1 MADVIPDPIFYRV
14 RQIISDIFSVPV
26 ETISRSSS
34 SRSIEKWDSLNHMNL
49 VLSLEQGFG
58 VAFTPD
64 EIPDLTTVQ
73 AICQKL
79 DQKQSEIDR

>member
-1 MADVIPDPIFYRV
+1 V

-34 SRSIEKWDSLNHMNL
+34 SRSIEKWDSYNHMKL

-58 VAFTPD
+58 AAFTPD
-64 EIPDLTTVQ
+64 EIRDLTTVQ
-73 AICQKL
+73 AICQKWA
-79 DQKQSEIDR
+79 QKQSEIVREIFP